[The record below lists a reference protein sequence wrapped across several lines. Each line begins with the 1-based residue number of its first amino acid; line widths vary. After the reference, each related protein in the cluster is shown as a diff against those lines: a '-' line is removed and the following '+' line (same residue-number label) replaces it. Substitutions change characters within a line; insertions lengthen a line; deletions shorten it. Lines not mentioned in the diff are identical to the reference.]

1 MATISGYDSSSIGV
15 LFSSLNNTRNNN
27 SSSLFSANA
36 DILSINYAD
45 YASIRNGSYF
55 KLLSAYYSETGANEA
70 VSNALSTNTSKDD
83 TKTLARIE
91 GAASDMKESAAALMT
106 SGSKSVFEKVTTK
119 DEEGVETTDYDVD
132 KIYKAVSAFVEDYN
146 SVLDTADDSNTT
158 NILRAARS
166 MVNYS
171 AANEKLLAKVGITI
185 EEGNEL
191 KIDEETFKKADM
203 NTVKTLFQSRGSYGY
218 QIQTQAAM
226 MESYAKMEAAKSN
239 TYSSTGAYTYN
250 YNTGELYNSTI

>member
-1 MATISGYDSSSIGV
+1 MATISGYDSASIGV
-15 LFSSLNNTRNNN
+15 LFSSLNNRHNNTAN
-27 SSSLFSANA
+27 SLFSANS

-55 KLLSAYYSETGANEA
+55 KLLDAYYGMGKTSDSVKDT
-70 VSNALSTNTSKDD
+70 LSTNTSKDD

-91 GAASDMKESAAALMT
+91 DAASDMKESAATLMT

-119 DEEGVETTDYDVD
+119 DKEGVETTDYDVD
-132 KIYKAVSAFVEDYN
+132 KIYKAVSKFVEDYN
-146 SVLDTADDSNTT
+146 DTLDAADDSNTI
-158 NILRAARS
+158 NILRSARS

-171 AANEKLLAKVGITI
+171 AANERLLAKVGITI

-191 KIDEETFKKADM
+191 KIDEEAFKKADM
-203 NTVKTLFQSRGSYGY
+203 NTVKTLFQGRGSYGY

-239 TYSSTGAYTYN
+239 TYGSTGAYTYN
-250 YNTGELYNSTI
+250 YNTGELYNTKI